1 MLTLNN
7 IHSVS
12 EFQRNPKGV
21 LGKLKS
27 SRGPIVLTV
36 NGKAELVVQDAKS
49 YQLLLD
55 KVDAAEDL
63 EAVRRGLEQSLSGQG
78 RSAAD
83 FFQEFEARHGL

>member
-36 NGKAELVVQDAKS
+36 NGKAELVVQDAES
-49 YQLLLD
+49 YQRLLD
-55 KVDAAEDL
+55 QVEAAEDL
-63 EAVRRGLEQSLSGQG
+63 EAVSRGLEQSLSGQG
-78 RSAAD
+78 RPAAD